1 MYPRTGAGLVVLVLL
16 RIVTV
21 QAAEPAKST
30 AEQQVAVEVTVYN
43 SNIGLIK
50 DVREIQLPEGEGEG
64 ELHFMDVASAI
75 IPETVHVRSVNH
87 PKDFQLLEQN
97 YEYDLISPQKLLEKY
112 VGKTIKLLTWN
123 QYQDRKEVVEANLLS
138 TNNEP
143 VYRINGEIHL
153 GNEGRPILPELP
165 ENLFA
170 RPTLSWQYRNQSR
183 DRHRLEA
190 SYLTNNIT
198 WKADY
203 VLTLNADDTAADLA
217 GWVTLDNKS
226 GAAYKDA
233 KLKLVAGTI
242 HRAQERPGEAYYLAT
257 RMARA
262 EADMSQFQEQGFFEY
277 HLYDLQRPTTV
288 KENQT
293 KQISLLEASGVGVK
307 KELLVYGL
315 DTYYTR
321 EYREENPKQPVAV
334 YVSAK
339 NSKDNRLGMPLPEGI
354 VRTYKQDAA
363 GSLQFVGE
371 DRIKHTPKDEEVR
384 LKIGEAF
391 DVVAERRQTDF
402 RQLTVHQYES
412 EWEILV
418 KNHKE
423 EDITVGLIEPMPG
436 SWTVVS
442 SSQPYTKKDAFTIRF
457 DVPVPKNGEAIV
469 TYRIRVGI

>member
-1 MYPRTGAGLVVLVLL
+1 MVAAGALL
-16 RIVTV
+16 SASTV
-21 QAAEPAKST
+21 DAAEPAKST
-30 AEQQVAVEVTVYN
+30 ADQQTGVEVTVYN
-43 SNIGLIK
+43 SNLGLVK
-50 DVREIQLPEGEGEG
+50 DVREIQLPEGEGE
-64 ELHFMDVASAI
+64 LQFMDVASAI

-87 PKDFQLLEQN
+87 PQDFQLLEQN
-97 YEYDLISPQKLLEKY
+97 YEYDLISPEKLLEKY

-123 QYQDRKEVVEANLLS
+123 QYQDRKEVVEATLLS
-138 TNNEP
+138 MNNGP

-170 RPTLSWQYRNQSR
+170 RPTLSWQYRNQNRSQ
-183 DRHRLEA
+183 HRIEA
-190 SYLTNNIT
+190 SYLTNKIT

-203 VLTLNADDTAADLA
+203 VLTLNAEDTAADLA
-217 GWVTLDNKS
+217 GWVTLDNRS
-226 GAAYKDA
+226 GATYRDA
-233 KLKLVAGTI
+233 RLKLVAGSI
-242 HRAQERPGEAYYLAT
+242 HRALEREEGDSYRAQ
-257 RMARA
+257 RMAEVA
-262 EADMSQFQEQGFFEY
+262 SDQAQFQEQGLFEY

-288 KENQT
+288 KDNQT

-315 DTYYTR
+315 DAYYTSQ
-321 EYREENPKQPVAV
+321 YREDNPKQPVVV
-334 YVSAK
+334 YVSVK
-339 NSKDNRLGMPLPEGI
+339 NSKENRLGMPLPEGI

-363 GSLQFVGE
+363 GSLQFIGE
-371 DRIKHTPKDEEVR
+371 DRIQHTPKDEELR

-423 EDITVGLIEPMPG
+423 QDVTVGLIEPVPG

-442 SSQPYTKKDAFTIRF
+442 SSQSYTKKDASTIRF
-457 DVPVPKNGEAIV
+457 DVPVPKNGETKV